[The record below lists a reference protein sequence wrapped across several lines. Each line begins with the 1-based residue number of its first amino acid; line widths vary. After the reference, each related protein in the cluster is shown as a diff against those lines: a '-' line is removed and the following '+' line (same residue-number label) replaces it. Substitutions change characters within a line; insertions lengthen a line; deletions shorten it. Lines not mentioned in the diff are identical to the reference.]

1 MCYLQGLRQ
10 LRLARLSQDY
20 VRGPAALRRVNP
32 PGSPH
37 TSMNLPPKISV
48 VVPVFNEQE
57 SIRETI
63 GRLASLRERHQAD
76 AHFEFVFVDDGSH
89 DRSLELMREAS
100 ERHPFIKVLS
110 LSRNFGH
117 QIAITAGIDHAEGDY
132 VAVID
137 ADLQDPPELIF
148 DMFRLAES
156 GYDVVYGKRRTRAGE
171 TWFKRGTAAAFYRL
185 IRYMCEI
192 DIPADTGDFRI
203 MSRRAVDGLNTMRE
217 RHRFIRGMVPWLGF
231 KSAPLEYDRAER
243 FAGETKFPLKK
254 MLAFAVNAILSFSSK
269 PLTLAIR
276 AGLFTTVAGVLGGAY
291 MLYLKLFTDVVVPGL
306 TAILLSIVI
315 FGGIQILLIGLV
327 GAYIARIFEEVKG
340 RPLYLIGEKIN
351 L

>member
-1 MCYLQGLRQ
+1 
-10 LRLARLSQDY
+10 
-20 VRGPAALRRVNP
+20 
-32 PGSPH
+32 
-37 TSMNLPPKISV
+37 MNLPPKISV

-57 SIRETI
+57 SILETI
-63 GRLASLRERHQAD
+63 GRLISMRQRHLTTVS
-76 AHFEFVFVDDGSH
+76 FEFFFVDDGSR
-89 DRSLELMREAS
+89 DQSLTLMRQAS
-100 ERHPFIKVLS
+100 EAHPFIKVLS

-117 QIAITAGIDHAEGDY
+117 QIAITAGIDHADGDY

-148 DMFRLAES
+148 EMYQLAET
-156 GYDVVYGKRRTRAGE
+156 GFDVVYGKRRTRAGE
-171 TWFKRGTAAAFYRL
+171 TFFKKGTAAAFYRL

-203 MSRRAVDGLNTMRE
+203 MSRRAVEGLKSMRE

-231 KSAPLEYDRAER
+231 RSAPLEYDRAER

-276 AGLFTTVAGVLGGAY
+276 AGLFTTAAGILGGFY
-291 MLYLKLFTDVVVPGL
+291 MLYLKMFTNVTVPGL
-306 TAILLSIVI
+306 TAVLLSIVI

-327 GAYIARIFEEVKG
+327 GEYIARIFEEVKG

-351 L
+351 VDATPLGR